1 MTPQLALTA
10 TARCEACGAELF
22 DAKQRFCGGDRCARV
37 FTARPVTPRPAVN
50 HRASNDPEPDWR
62 ERTLRVGSI
71 GYTGTYRE
79 PSADDI
85 PEVSVVSVLEAR
97 GPE

>member
-1 MTPQLALTA
+1 MAPQLGVAA
-10 TARCEACGAELF
+10 TARCESCGAELF
-22 DAKQRFCGGDRCARV
+22 DPSQRFCGGDRCSRA
-37 FTARPVTPRPAVN
+37 FMPLPVTPRPVVN
-50 HRASNDPEPDWR
+50 HRLSNEAEPDRR

-79 PSADDI
+79 RSVDI

>member
-1 MTPQLALTA
+1 MP
-10 TARCEACGAELF
+10 
-22 DAKQRFCGGDRCARV
+22 
-37 FTARPVTPRPAVN
+37 RPVASPSSVN
-50 HRASNDPEPDWR
+50 HRSSNEPEPDWR

-79 PSADDI
+79 PSLDI
-85 PEVSVVSVLEAR
+85 PEVSVVSVLEGR

>member
-1 MTPQLALTA
+1 MAPQLGLTA
-10 TARCEACGAELF
+10 TARCESCGTELF
-22 DAKQRFCGGDRCARV
+22 DPRQRFCGGDRCTRV
-37 FTARPVTPRPAVN
+37 FA
-50 HRASNDPEPDWR
+50 ASPDWR
-62 ERTLRVGSI
+62 ERALRVGSI

-79 PSADDI
+79 ASADI

>member
-1 MTPQLALTA
+1 MAH
-10 TARCEACGAELF
+10 
-22 DAKQRFCGGDRCARV
+22 
-37 FTARPVTPRPAVN
+37 PVTPRPVMN
-50 HRASNDPEPDWR
+50 HRSSNEPELDWR

-79 PSADDI
+79 PSVDI
-85 PEVSVVSVLEAR
+85 PEVSVVSVLETR

>member
-1 MTPQLALTA
+1 MALQLGLTA
-10 TARCEACGAELF
+10 TARCEACGTELF
-22 DAKQRFCGGDRCARV
+22 DPKQRFCGGDRCARV
-37 FTARPVTPRPAVN
+37 FTAP
-50 HRASNDPEPDWR
+50 PDWR

-79 PSADDI
+79 SSADI

>member
-1 MTPQLALTA
+1 MTA
-10 TARCEACGAELF
+10 TTRCESCGAELF

-37 FTARPVTPRPAVN
+37 FMALEPVR
-50 HRASNDPEPDWR
+50 R
-62 ERTLRVGSI
+62 EWTLRVGSI

-79 PSADDI
+79 SGADI